1 MTFNYITLYIL
12 DANYRFLLHIEL
24 DRMYFIALVHVHDP
38 TLNVMYFNRI
48 MATSIDL
55 VVSTAY
61 IGVTIWIA
69 YWLRLYA
76 LFYLNSYPLT
86 RILALEFIATAEL
99 CGACFELI
107 ISKFVR
113 L

>member
-1 MTFNYITLYIL
+1 M
-12 DANYRFLLHIEL
+12 
-24 DRMYFIALVHVHDP
+24 VG
-38 TLNVMYFNRI
+38 
-48 MATSIDL
+48 SIDL

-86 RILALEFIATAEL
+86 RILVLEFIATAEL

-107 ISKFVR
+107 ISKFAR
-113 L
+113 LYNNYFLYINIKPCDTVGLIFDNR